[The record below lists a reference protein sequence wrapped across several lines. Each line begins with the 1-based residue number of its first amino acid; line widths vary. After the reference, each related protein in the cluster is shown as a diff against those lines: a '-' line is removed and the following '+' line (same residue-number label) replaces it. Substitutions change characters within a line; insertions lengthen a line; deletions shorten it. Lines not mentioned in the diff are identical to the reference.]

1 MSMRL
6 SQARRRSISA
16 LALLLLLTFLAS
28 IISTSAF
35 PVSAQAGWSGAR
47 YGEAGKDLNAIYFA
61 DNKRGWIGGDG
72 GYLSR
77 TIDGGHSWSAQT
89 VGTTDAVNDIYFR
102 NKDDG
107 YLLAGNAIFET
118 RDGGQQWRELSRFPA
133 ESFDGAS
140 PELYSVRFSSKK
152 KGWVVGSLSK
162 PQGRAKEMVVVD
174 SLVFYT
180 EDGGASW
187 QRKAVP
193 TKNELIH
200 LDFVSEKR
208 GWIVGTA
215 GTILHTVD
223 GGDTWSAQKAGTGAT
238 LYHVDF
244 QSEDLGWAVGERG
257 TILRT
262 TDGGVTWLP
271 VKSPLRATLLSV
283 QFVDDEQGWIVGRG
297 GIILRSDDGGRS
309 WIQQESK
316 TKQNLY
322 ALFMNK
328 KFGWAVGGDGMV
340 LQYER

>member
-6 SQARRRSISA
+6 SQARRQSLRVA
-16 LALLLLLTFLAS
+16 TLLLLLTLLAL
-28 IISTSAF
+28 IISTSAL
-35 PVSAQAGWSGAR
+35 VSAQLGWSGAR
-47 YGEAGKDLNAIYFA
+47 YGEEGKDLNAVYFA

-77 TIDGGHSWSAQT
+77 TIDGGHSWSPQT
-89 VGTTDAVNDIYFR
+89 VGTTDAINDIYFR
-102 NKDDG
+102 NKDEG
-107 YLLAGNAIFET
+107 YLLAGDAIFNT
-118 RDGGQQWRELSRFPA
+118 RDGGQQWRELRRFA
-133 ESFDGAS
+133 AQDFDGAS

-162 PQGRAKEMVVVD
+162 PQGRTKEMVVVD

-180 EDGGASW
+180 DDGGASW
-187 QRKAVP
+187 QRQPVP

-215 GTILHTVD
+215 GTILHTED
-223 GGDTWSAQKAGTGAT
+223 GGDTWRAQQAGTGAT

-244 QSEDLGWAVGERG
+244 QNEDLGWIVGERG

-262 TDGGVTWLP
+262 MDGGHTWTP
-271 VKSPLRATLLSV
+271 VRAPLRATLLSV
-283 QFVDDEQGWIVGRG
+283 QFVDDNQGWIVGRG
-297 GIILRSDDGGRS
+297 GTILRSDDGGRT

-322 ALFMNK
+322 ALYMNK
-328 KFGWAVGGDGMV
+328 KFGWSVGGDGMV

>member
-6 SQARRRSISA
+6 SQARRRASRA
-16 LALLLLLTFLAS
+16 CALLLLLSFPAL
-28 IISTSAF
+28 IISRGTF
-35 PVSAQAGWSGAR
+35 VSAQAGWSGAR
-47 YGEAGKDLNAIYFA
+47 YGEVGKDLNAVYFA
-61 DNKRGWIGGDG
+61 DNKRGWIAGDG
-72 GYLSR
+72 GYLSH
-77 TIDGGHSWSAQT
+77 TIDGGHSWSPQMS
-89 VGTTDAVNDIYFR
+89 GTTDAVNDIYFR

-107 YLLAGNAIFET
+107 YLLAGDTIFNT
-118 RDGGQQWRELSRFPA
+118 RDGGQQWKELRRFA
-133 ESFDGAS
+133 AQDFDGAT

-162 PQGRAKEMVVVD
+162 PQGRTKEMVVVD

-180 EDGGASW
+180 DDGGASW
-187 QRKAVP
+187 QRQPVP

-215 GTILHTVD
+215 GTILYTQD
-223 GGDTWSAQKAGTGAT
+223 GGDTWRAQNAGTTAT

-244 QSEDLGWAVGERG
+244 QNEDLGWIVGERG

-262 TDGGVTWLP
+262 MDGGQNWTP
-271 VKSPLRATLLSV
+271 VRAPLRATLLSV
-283 QFVDDEQGWIVGRG
+283 QFVDDNQGWIVGRG
-297 GIILRSDDGGRS
+297 GTILRSDDGGRT

-322 ALFMNK
+322 ALFMSK

-340 LQYER
+340 FQYER